1 MNCPQDQNLPEKN
14 RFRSGW
20 ELQTGM
26 FLRWLKRLLERCRS
40 VSIPLSVRW
49 SLSISALVILV
60 MVSLGWFLITQQ
72 QSSYRYQSDLLGR
85 MIVEQFARSASE
97 PLLAGDSLALQVLV
111 SQQEK
116 NELIAGMQL
125 LDLNGSALVTAGLG
139 VDGLYLLEERD
150 LPGSDTQAW
159 IGQQDTIISYLQPV
173 NFQGTRVGY
182 AQVSIDR
189 QPLEKNLRRLI
200 NALIATT
207 VGLII
212 LGTFL
217 AIPLAHRLARPIH
230 HLVKVGEDIDPGEMN
245 GLEQG
250 QRRDEIGRVLAS
262 FRRMAIGL
270 QEKRQAEQA
279 LSRYLSPGV
288 AQKVL
293 EESGESRLGGTT
305 AEASVLF
312 CDIVGFT
319 ELSEELEPEKVSDLL
334 NDYFRY
340 FSLAGSGCQGTV
352 DKFIGDCVMIVFG
365 VPEKDEHHA
374 LHALTCAVL
383 IQSIAQEIN
392 DKRSARGQSIVQFR
406 VGINSGS
413 MLAGNLGSEER
424 MQYTVVGDVV
434 NVASRLCDKAQPGGI
449 LLTEEGAKQPGM
461 EIFAKPSRL
470 GAITIRGRK
479 NPITAYEVNMEAFTD
494 ALVIQES
501 LATIL
506 AYDRGAG

>member
-1 MNCPQDQNLPEKN
+1 MNRPKDQDPTEKD
-14 RFRSGW
+14 RLRLGW
-20 ELQTGM
+20 EPQSDL
-26 FLRWLKRLLERCRS
+26 FARWLKRLSAGCRN

-49 SLSISALVILV
+49 SLSISSLIVLV

-72 QSSYRYQSDLLGR
+72 QSSYRHQSDLLAR

-116 NELIAGMQL
+116 NELITGMQL
-125 LDLNGSALVTAGLG
+125 LDLSGSTLVTAGVG
-139 VDGLYLLEERD
+139 VDGLYLQKERD
-150 LPGSDTQAW
+150 LPDGDTQVW
-159 IGQQDTIISYLQPV
+159 IGRQGTMISYLQPV
-173 NFQGTRVGY
+173 HFQGTRVGY
-182 AQVSIDR
+182 ARVNIDQ
-189 QPLEKNLRRLI
+189 QPLEENQRRLI

-212 LGTFL
+212 LGAFL

-230 HLVKVGEDIDPGEMN
+230 HLVKVGEDIDQGEMS

-262 FRRMAIGL
+262 FRRMAVGL

-293 EESGESRLGGTT
+293 EESGESRLGGTM
-305 AEASVLF
+305 AEGSVLF

-319 ELSEELEPEKVSDLL
+319 KLSEELEPEKVSDLL

-340 FSLAGSGCQGTV
+340 LSLAGSGCQGTV

-383 IQSIAQEIN
+383 IQSIAQEISG
-392 DKRSARGQSIVQFR
+392 KRSAMGQSIVQFR
-406 VGINSGS
+406 VGINSGR

-434 NVASRLCDKAQPGGI
+434 NVSSRLCDKAQPGGI
-449 LLTEEGAKQPGM
+449 LLTEEVAKQPGIGM
-461 EIFAKPSRL
+461 FTKPSSL
-470 GAITIRGRK
+470 GALKIRGRK

-494 ALVIQES
+494 AMVVQES
-501 LATIL
+501 LARIL